1 TFSGATIGA
10 AGVTFGDAGNLIYGG
25 GGWDIFIFKMAPGT
39 LPIVLG
45 NFEGKATGFG
55 NMLIWTTLSEKD
67 NSYFEI
73 EKSSNGVDFY
83 FLDRIEG
90 KSNSSVKINYTYLDK
105 AENSVA
111 YYRLKQ
117 VDHNGNFTY
126 SDVIEISNPLGNN
139 RLTFYP

>member
-1 TFSGATIGA
+1 
-10 AGVTFGDAGNLIYGG
+10 
-25 GGWDIFIFKMAPGT
+25 
-39 LPIVLG
+39 
-45 NFEGKATGFG
+45 
-55 NMLIWTTLSEKD
+55 
-67 NSYFEI
+67 YFEI

-126 SDVIEISNPLGNN
+126 SDIIEISNPLENN
-139 RLTFYP
+139 RLTFYPNPVVDFVSVNAAKGFANAKVKVYDSSGKLIFKTD